1 MSRSP
6 DNTVHLSSMNLD
18 IVSSMDDDNLLSG
31 LPPGSSTGKESAFN
45 ARDPGS
51 IPGSG

>member
-1 MSRSP
+1 
-6 DNTVHLSSMNLD
+6 MNLD

-51 IPGSG
+51 IPGSGRSPGKRNGYPL